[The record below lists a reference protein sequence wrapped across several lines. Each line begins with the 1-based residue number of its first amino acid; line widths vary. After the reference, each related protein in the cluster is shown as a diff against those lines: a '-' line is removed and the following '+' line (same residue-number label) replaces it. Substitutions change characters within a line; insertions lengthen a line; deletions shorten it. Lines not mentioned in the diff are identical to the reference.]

1 MQENTVI
8 QGSLRRNVDE
18 LIIADMFLVY
28 ATIESATAIGEGL
41 GELGRQLTTSE
52 QPGNNP
58 ADSLRHTLKRVA
70 SQVAEPY
77 SSRFGY
83 LRDRLRNN

>member
-8 QGSLRRNVDE
+8 QGRLRRTVDE
-18 LIIADMFLVY
+18 LVIAEMFLIY

-58 ADSLRHTLKRVA
+58 ADSLRHTLQRVA
-70 SQVAEPY
+70 SRVAEPY

>member
-8 QGSLRRNVDE
+8 QGRLRRTVDE
-18 LIIADMFLVY
+18 LIIAEMFLVY

-58 ADSLRHTLKRVA
+58 ADSLRHTLQRVA
-70 SQVAEPY
+70 SRVAEPY